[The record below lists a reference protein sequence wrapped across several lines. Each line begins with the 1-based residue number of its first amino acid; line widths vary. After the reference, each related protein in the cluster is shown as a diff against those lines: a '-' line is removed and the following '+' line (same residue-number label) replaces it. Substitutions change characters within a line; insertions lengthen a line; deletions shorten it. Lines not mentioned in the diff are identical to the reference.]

1 MNLSQVLSFH
11 ARYRPD
17 KLAVVFKDTRL
28 SYQEFNDSCNRLAN
42 ALQVAGIKKGDKVA
56 SFLPNSL
63 ELLEIYWATAK
74 IGAVVVPFSP
84 LVRGQGLVNL
94 ISDSESLI
102 IVSDAAGSEHLDKI
116 KDKLNKNMLYWL
128 TGNTAKTG
136 YQSYFEQTSK
146 APSNEPKIVEI
157 ADDDPYNIIYSS
169 GTTGLPKGI
178 VLSHN
183 TRANYCTMCANF
195 FRVHID
201 SVVLQTGSI
210 VFNGAFLTL
219 MPAFYLG
226 ATYILEPSFNP
237 KTLVELAKQERVTH
251 MMLVPSQIIAMLEQ
265 KQFKLPELKSV
276 EMILTVGAPLHQI
289 YKDELDKRLPK
300 VFYEL
305 YGLTEGFF
313 TVLDNSDFKRKP
325 NSVGCPTQFS
335 TMRIVDDAGKDLK
348 QGEIGEIIGK
358 SPFLMTHYYKD
369 PKQTAEAIKDGW
381 LYSGDLGYTDEEGFL
396 YLADRKKDMIIS
408 GGINVYPNDIEAI
421 VSQHESVV
429 EVAVFGVADP
439 EWGETPV
446 AAVIL
451 RSNDINEEELKEWV
465 NERLEARYQKLSK
478 VIFMDNFPRSSA
490 GKTLKREL
498 RETFKTN

>member
-1 MNLSQVLSFH
+1 
-11 ARYRPD
+11 
-17 KLAVVFKDTRL
+17 
-28 SYQEFNDSCNRLAN
+28 
-42 ALQVAGIKKGDKVA
+42 
-56 SFLPNSL
+56 
-63 ELLEIYWATAK
+63 
-74 IGAVVVPFSP
+74 
-84 LVRGQGLVNL
+84 
-94 ISDSESLI
+94 
-102 IVSDAAGSEHLDKI
+102 EHLDAI
-116 KDKLNKNMLYWL
+116 KDNLNKNMLYWL
-128 TGNTAKTG
+128 TGNEQKNGFHSYNDKTKNA
-136 YQSYFEQTSK
+136 STT
-146 APSNEPKIVEI
+146 EPKEVEI
-157 ADDDPYNIIYSS
+157 NDDDPYNIIYSS

-183 TRANYCTMCANF
+183 TRANYCTMCANY

-226 ATYILEPSFNP
+226 ATYILEPSFKP
-237 KTLVELAKQERVTH
+237 DKLVDLIKQERVTH

-265 KQFKLPELKSV
+265 KQFKLPELSSV

-289 YKDELDKRLPK
+289 YKDELDKRVPK

-313 TVLDNSDFKRKP
+313 TVLDYTDFKRKP
-325 NSVGCPTQFS
+325 NSVGNPVQFS
-335 TMRIVDDAGKDLK
+335 QMRIVDDTGKDVK

-369 PKQTAEAIKDGW
+369 PKRTAEAVKQGW
-381 LYSGDLGYTDEEGFL
+381 LYSGDLGYTDEQGFL

-421 VSQHESVV
+421 ISQHKSVV
-429 EVAVFGVADP
+429 EVAVFGVAHP

-451 RSNDINEEELKEWV
+451 RNNDISEQELKEWV
-465 NERLEARYQKLSK
+465 NQRVEARYQKLSK
-478 VIFMDNFPRSSA
+478 VIFLDNFPRSSA

-498 RETFKTN
+498 RETFAK

>member
-1 MNLSQVLSFH
+1 MNLSQVISFH
-11 ARYRPD
+11 ARYRPN

-28 SYQEFNDSCNRLAN
+28 SYKEFNASCNRLAN
-42 ALQVAGIKKGDKVA
+42 ALRTAGIKKGDKVA

-74 IGAVVVPFSP
+74 IGAVAVPFSP

-94 ISDSESLI
+94 ITDSESVVI
-102 IVSDAAGSEHLDKI
+102 ISDLLGSQHLDKI
-116 KDKLNKNMLYWL
+116 KDKLNTNMLYWL
-128 TGNTAKTG
+128 TGNEVKND
-136 YQSYFEQTSK
+136 YQSYSKQTTNANDS
-146 APSNEPKIVEI
+146 EPELIEI
-157 ADDDPYNIIYSS
+157 NDDDPYNIIYSS

-178 VLSHN
+178 VLSHA
-183 TRANYCTMCANF
+183 TRANYCTMCANY

-226 ATYILEPSFNP
+226 ATYILEPSFSP
-237 KTLVELAKQERVTH
+237 DTLVELVKQEKVTH

-265 KQFKLPELKSV
+265 TQFKLPELNSV

-289 YKDELDKRLPK
+289 YKDELDKRIPK

-313 TVLDNSDFKRKP
+313 TVLDYTDFKRKP
-325 NSVGCPTQFS
+325 NSVGNPVQFS
-335 TMRIVDDAGKDLK
+335 QMRIVDDSGKDVK
-348 QGEIGEIIGK
+348 QGQVGEIIGK

-369 PKQTAEAIKDGW
+369 PKRTAEAIKDSW
-381 LYSGDLGYTDEEGFL
+381 LYSGDLGYTDEQGFL

-421 VSQHESVV
+421 VSQHQSVV
-429 EVAVFGVADP
+429 EVAVFGIADS

-451 RSNDINEEELKEWV
+451 RANNINETELKDWV
-465 NERLEARYQKLSK
+465 NERVEARYQKLSA
-478 VIFMDNFPRSSA
+478 VIFMKDFPRSSA
-490 GKTLKREL
+490 GKTLKRKL
-498 RETFKTN
+498 RETYAK